1 MGDNLL
7 LYTFRE
13 SNQWRYGFGS
23 LFLGEQGCQMRTFS
37 RTSVLLENKFRG
49 SISKVMANDSLGI
62 SSSYDATMLLWDLDK
77 KKQC

>member
-7 LYTFRE
+7 LYSFRS
-13 SNQWRYGFGS
+13 SNQWRDGFS
-23 LFLGEQGCQMRTFS
+23 RLFLVKQGGQMLTFS
-37 RTSVLLENKFRG
+37 RPSVFIKSKFRA
-49 SISKVMANDSLGI
+49 SISKVMGNDSLGI